1 MNETTYNLECTIPH
15 CYVCE
20 PDGGPLAFPKVHC
33 SDGPLFRRSDVSK
46 VRCSEGP
53 LFRRFIAPK
62 VRYSETKVHCSE
74 NKVQY
79 SIFFVVFN
87 PRNSLMFLVLQKGR
101 GWIQNTIL

>member
-1 MNETTYNLECTIPH
+1 MAHNW
-15 CYVCE
+15 
-20 PDGGPLAFPKVHC
+20 GPLAFPKVHC
-33 SDGPLFRRSDVSK
+33 SEGPLFRRSDVPK

-79 SIFFVVFN
+79 SEKEWIYMDFFFFCGFQSEKFFNVF
-87 PRNSLMFLVLQKGR
+87 RSA
-101 GWIQNTIL
+101 